1 MDRFLLKDLGPF
13 LAKRPIFFG
22 AGKLVKALAMCL
34 APTRCR
40 SQDLR
45 SLILHILQSSLVFS
59 TSQNIQMSMIRDAL
73 LSSSNSSFRTF
84 DEMNSLKSLT
94 NIAIQTKDAY

>member
-34 APTRCR
+34 APTRC
-40 SQDLR
+40 
-45 SLILHILQSSLVFS
+45 
-59 TSQNIQMSMIRDAL
+59 
-73 LSSSNSSFRTF
+73 
-84 DEMNSLKSLT
+84 
-94 NIAIQTKDAY
+94 